1 MSVVRIAAL
10 GLLLAV
16 IAVAAYGGLWA
27 YRNFIEGGPAPG
39 ALTTVTIA
47 KGSSVE
53 DIGSALDRAGI
64 VRSGTAWALKARLNG
79 DDTSLR
85 PGTYSL
91 HRNERYD
98 EIVRALQAGPGG
110 QKAAVVR
117 LTIAEGRAIRDIAR
131 DAGRVAISRK
141 AYLAAVARAR
151 PPAGYRATGK
161 ERLTMEGFL
170 FPSTYELA
178 KPARAAKLV
187 RAQLAAFT
195 VKTAPLSFAAA
206 RRRKLTPYDV
216 LIIASMIE
224 REAANAKDR
233 PLISAVIYNRLR
245 QRIPLGIDATIQY
258 RVGSW
263 RPLTAAD
270 LKLKGRYNT
279 RTSRG
284 LPPTPICNPG
294 IAALQA
300 AAHPAKVDYRS
311 YVAIPRD
318 PGRRHFFTK
327 SNDAFLAF
335 QRAHPA

>member
-1 MSVVRIAAL
+1 M
-10 GLLLAV
+10 LLVAVLAV
-16 IAVAAYGGLWA
+16 AVFGGLWA
-27 YRNFIEGGPAPG
+27 YRNLVEDGGAPG
-39 ALTTVTIA
+39 ALTTVTIS

-91 HRNERYD
+91 RRNERYAT
-98 EIVRALQAGPGG
+98 IVQSLQAGP
-110 QKAAVVR
+110 ARVAVVR
-117 LTIAEGRAIRDIAR
+117 LTIAEGRAIRDIAV
-131 DAGRVAISRK
+131 DAGRVGIRRK
-141 AYLAAVARAR
+141 TYLAAVTRAR

-178 KPARAAKLV
+178 RPASAAKLV
-187 RAQLAAFT
+187 RAQLAAFA
-195 VKTAPLSFAAA
+195 VKTSRVSFADA
-206 RRRKLTPYDV
+206 RRKKLTPYDV

-258 RVGSW
+258 RLGSW
-263 RPLTAAD
+263 KPLTAAG
-270 LKLKGRYNT
+270 LKLKGPYNT
-279 RTSRG
+279 RTNHG

-294 IAALQA
+294 IASLQA
-300 AAHPAKVDYRS
+300 AAHPAKVDYLY

-318 PGRRHFFTK
+318 PKRRHFFTK
-327 SNDAFLAF
+327 SYDAFLAF